1 MPGRLAAFGR
11 LFTNSASLKFSK
23 GDPIMMKKLC
33 SAFLVAPL
41 MLATVAPLAAQQYQ
55 HRRHDN
61 FYNGAY
67 EGGRGGQYDRDQYH
81 HHNYRDDQYRDDQ
94 YRGDQYRDE
103 RHGGIGPGKGALI
116 GGAGGAVLGALLGG
130 GMRGALIGGAA
141 GAGIGAI
148 AGQAHKD
155 NRRHDRYGRP
165 Y

>member
-1 MPGRLAAFGR
+1 
-11 LFTNSASLKFSK
+11 
-23 GDPIMMKKLC
+23 MMKKLC
-33 SAFLVAPL
+33 SALLVTPL
-41 MLATVAPLAAQQYQ
+41 MLATAAPLAAQQ

-81 HHNYRDDQYRDDQ
+81 HQNYRDDQYRN
-94 YRGDQYRDE
+94 DQYRDDQ
-103 RHGGIGPGKGALI
+103 HGGIGPGKGALI